1 MGKHNRYKGLR
12 IRDILLTKKFQTKGS
27 LSNKLFDILQS
38 SLVLK
43 KKKIFRMTI
52 MSDSTIRLLILES
65 TLPDH
70 TEISGNSV
78 IKLIRKPKIQFE
90 IY

>member
-1 MGKHNRYKGLR
+1 M
-12 IRDILLTKKFQTKGS
+12 RDTLLTKKLKTKGS

-38 SLVLK
+38 SLVL

-90 IY
+90 FY